1 MRVVEHNARQIE
13 RYLEWVWHLIEKSL
27 MMPEEPPDRK
37 HKGGARWLLSD
48 AQWKLI
54 LENRAAT
61 AHLEPI
67 IQEAKRTEARFS
79 GVYFS
84 DLINEV
90 TYRPDA
96 VAKFRTMRGVFGY
109 EGKRA
114 RAFFKM
120 CRLFADGLR
129 EYDGPGGGFVLSVK
143 TTLYNAEDDPRRV
156 PGGKPRTH
164 AAQDS
169 YRRMVEEMESMV
181 LSGTHSKEG
190 AKAAKADELMCSM
203 GRIKDAITFV
213 NKERTTVFD
222 RENGEAA

>member
-1 MRVVEHNARQIE
+1 
-13 RYLEWVWHLIEKSL
+13 

-37 HKGGARWLLSD
+37 HKGSARWLLSD

-54 LENRAAT
+54 LENRKAS

-67 IQEAKRTEARFS
+67 IQEAKRSEARFG

-84 DLINEV
+84 DLIAEV

-96 VAKFRTMRGVFGY
+96 VSRWRASRAARGE

-120 CRLFADGLR
+120 CRLFADALR
-129 EYDGPGGGFVLSVK
+129 EYDGPSGPFILSVK
-143 TTLYNAEDDPRRV
+143 TTLYDEEDDPRRA
-156 PGGKPRTH
+156 PGGKPRTY
-164 AAQDS
+164 AANDS

-213 NKERTTVFD
+213 NKERQTVFD
-222 RENGEAA
+222 KENGEAA